1 MGMSF
6 AELATFMREL
16 GCSEA
21 MNLDGGGSS
30 TFWLDG
36 KVMNSPSDKHER
48 ALANAI
54 VISRKPQQHNSRSP

>member
-1 MGMSF
+1 MGMNLE
-6 AELATFMREL
+6 ELANLMKDL
-16 GCSEA
+16 GCTDA

-48 ALANAI
+48 TVANALVI
-54 VISRKPQQHNSRSP
+54 VRKPERR